1 MRDARGSA
9 TPSAQTILAE
19 VGGAIL
25 GGILGAVVIGGAIY
39 LVAGLLF
46 AQQLGMGLLT
56 VGVLGAS
63 FGFGVGAGLGT
74 ALVGRAFQQGG
85 NLWLAPVAGGLS
97 AVIAL
102 FGMRLLNLGGLGE
115 LLIVGLLLPLVVV
128 VVVYNLQT
136 RR

>member
-1 MRDARGSA
+1 MSDGRGSA
-9 TPSAQTILAE
+9 APSARTILFE

-25 GGILGAVVIGGAIY
+25 GGILGAVVIGGLIY

-63 FGFGVGAGLGT
+63 FGFGIGAGLGT

-97 AVIAL
+97 SVVAL